1 MTDGEISRGDRGVQE
16 PEMGS
21 DLQSRL
27 ESSSSV
33 EPPAPEGRS
42 LLRTVLSKP
51 AALLLIVLMAVGSV
65 FLWLVVPVGWL
76 WIASH
81 STETSAPTL
90 GPYLLVIFA
99 IPITMY
105 VVGKLL
111 FKTNRIYERVT
122 GQDSEVRVQLPWH
135 KSMRDA
141 PGSGRP
147 TTVLDVV
154 MITSV
159 AIALTAFA
167 IWFFFFAGSSL
178 PGQPA

>member
-1 MTDGEISRGDRGVQE
+1 MST
-16 PEMGS
+16 

-27 ESSSSV
+27 EQSSTV
-33 EPPAPEGRS
+33 ESPGDERRS
-42 LLRTVLSKP
+42 FLRTVLSKP
-51 AALLLIVLMAVGSV
+51 AALLLVILMAVGSV

-111 FKTNRIYERVT
+111 FKTNHLYERVT
-122 GQDSEVRVQLPWH
+122 GQVAEVRVQLPWH
-135 KSMRDA
+135 KSMRDT

-147 TTVLDVV
+147 TTVLDIV
-154 MITSV
+154 MVSSV
-159 AIALTAFA
+159 GIALVAFG